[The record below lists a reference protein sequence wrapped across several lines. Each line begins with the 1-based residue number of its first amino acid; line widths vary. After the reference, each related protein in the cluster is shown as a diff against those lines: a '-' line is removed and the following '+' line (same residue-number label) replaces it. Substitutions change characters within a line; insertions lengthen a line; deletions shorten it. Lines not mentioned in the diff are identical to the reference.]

1 MESKVKKDTN
11 SNKSKKEGTKF
22 KVKIQG
28 NKDIKMEIIDF
39 YNQRLKKM
47 RIIISYFVLYKFFF
61 YKKW

>member
-39 YNQRLKKM
+39 YKEKLKE
-47 RIIISYFVLYKFFF
+47 VL
-61 YKKW
+61 